1 MKISVEYKTA
11 IFWILDIFKLFHLC
25 IFEAKELWM
34 RADMKTSDRG
44 KHQLR
49 CWYLGAAGPEA
60 AAPLPSS
67 GRQIKSSL
75 EKAWERKAWERESE
89 SNREKERGRERNNRF
104 QLNSLLSLI
113 LFELIANF
121 ACLRR
126 PTPLSQKSPALPTS
140 NPCAQPVE
148 PTHAHCINC
157 LLQNKGQSWRREV
170 DTPLS
175 SSNHLWHTLLLL
187 CCLCETVLA
196 WR

>member
-1 MKISVEYKTA
+1 MHIQGQIA
-11 IFWILDIFKLFHLC
+11 KLGLTW
-25 IFEAKELWM
+25 EAEMGKKKEE
-34 RADMKTSDRG
+34 
-44 KHQLR
+44 LR
-49 CWYLGAAGPEA
+49 CRYLRAANPAA

-75 EKAWERKAWERESE
+75 EKAWESQ
-89 SNREKERGRERNNRF
+89 NQTERGGEWNNRF
-104 QLNSLLSLI
+104 QLNSPLSPI
-113 LFELIANF
+113 LFELTANF

-148 PTHAHCINC
+148 PTHAHRLNR
-157 LLQNKGQSWRREV
+157 LLQNKGQSWKRGV

-175 SSNHLWHTLLLL
+175 SSNHLWHVLLFLG
-187 CCLCETVLA
+187 CLCEQVLA